1 VEDEREREGVRGWW
15 AKGRVEE
22 GEERTGAAEIEEEEG
37 EEGVDDKGLCV
48 REGRSSTVSIW
59 E

>member
-37 EEGVDDKGLCV
+37 EEGVDDEGLCV
-48 REGRSSTVSIW
+48 REGRSRTVSIW